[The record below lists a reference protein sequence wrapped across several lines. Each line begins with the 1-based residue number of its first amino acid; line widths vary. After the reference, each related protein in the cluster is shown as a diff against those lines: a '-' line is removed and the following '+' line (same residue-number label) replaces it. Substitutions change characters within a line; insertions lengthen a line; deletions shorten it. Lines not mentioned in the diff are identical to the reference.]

1 VPRVTA
7 TADTVARAPR
17 ESERGPVIDRLRA
30 VSPRLAV
37 AYSETMHR
45 FRWRR
50 APVARITR
58 AFVRHHGLTVQDGPF
73 AGMRFPDYA
82 VGKGEFLVPQLL
94 GAYEHE
100 LRPAIADVVE
110 GGYQTIVDIG
120 ASDGYYAVG
129 LARALPGSTVHAFEQ
144 NPFPAR
150 VCRALARENGV
161 DERVLLHGKCTV
173 EELRGLPAGRAF
185 VLSDCE
191 GAEAEL
197 MDPEAVP
204 MLRQSMLIVELHEFA
219 APRIE
224 DTMRRRFETSHEI
237 EVLDTRC
244 RWTAD
249 WPKLHEVPGVGHMD
263 RELGLSEFRPQPMKW
278 AVMRPK
284 SA

>member
-7 TADTVARAPR
+7 TADTVERAPR

-45 FRWRR
+45 LRWRR

-58 AFVRHHGLTVQDGPF
+58 AFVRRHGRTVQAGPF
-73 AGMRFPDYA
+73 AGMRFPAYA
-82 VGKGEFLVPQLL
+82 VGKAEFLVPQLL

-100 LRPAIADVVE
+100 LRAAIAEVVA
-110 GGYQTIVDIG
+110 GGYETIVDIG

-129 LARALPGSTVHAFEQ
+129 LAKALPGSTVHAFEQ

-161 DERVLLHGKCTV
+161 AERVQLHGKCTID
-173 EELRGLPAGRAF
+173 ELRRLPARRAF

-191 GAEAEL
+191 GAEADL

-204 MLRQSMLIVELHEFA
+204 MLRETMLIVELHEFA
-219 APRIE
+219 APGIE
-224 DTMRRRFETSHEI
+224 GTIRRRFEATHEI
-237 EVLDTRC
+237 ELIDTRC

-249 WPKLHEVPGVGHMD
+249 WPKLHEVPGVGYMD
-263 RELGLSEFRPQPMKW
+263 REIGLSEFRPQPMKW
-278 AVMRPK
+278 AVMRPG